1 MHCLWPARA
10 AEVDAGALV
19 ELYAYPE
26 FLDRPH
32 VRVNF
37 VSSLDG
43 AVTLAGRSGGLSNEA
58 DEELFALLRAL
69 SEVVLVGAGTARVE
83 GYRGVR
89 FKPANAKLRSRL
101 GLAPHPPIAVVSG
114 SAAIDPNGG
123 LITDTATPTIVFTTA
138 DAPAARRDALAAAGA
153 DVVIAGKSWVD
164 PTLIV
169 AELGERGL
177 HRVLCEGGPRLF
189 GDLVMA
195 GLVDEMCLT
204 IAPMLLAGP
213 AGRIAHGLD
222 EPAPLGLRLAGA
234 LHDNGTLL
242 LRYVRSAE
250 GTAHKS
256 P

>member
-1 MHCLWPARA
+1 MHSLWPARA
-10 AEVDAGALV
+10 GEFGTDTLV

-26 FLDRPH
+26 SLDRPH

-37 VSSLDG
+37 VSSVDG
-43 AVTLAGRSGGLSNEA
+43 AVTFAGRAGGLSNEA
-58 DEELFALLRAL
+58 DQQLFAVLRAL
-69 SEVVLVGAGTARVE
+69 SQVVLVGAGTARVE

-89 FKPANAKLRSRL
+89 LTPANAELRSRL

-114 SAAIDPNGG
+114 SAAIDPDSG

-138 DAPAARRDALAAAGA
+138 DAPAARRDALTAAGA
-153 DVVIAGKSWVD
+153 DVVVTGKSWVD
-164 PTLIV
+164 PALIV

-195 GLVDEMCLT
+195 ALVDEMCLT
-204 IAPMLLAGP
+204 ITPMLLAGP

-222 EPAPLGLRLAGA
+222 EPAPLGLHLAGA

-242 LRYVRSAE
+242 LRYVRS
-250 GTAHKS
+250 TH
-256 P
+256 

>member
-1 MHCLWPARA
+1 VHSLWPARA
-10 AEVDAGALV
+10 GDVDVGALI

-32 VRVNF
+32 LRVNF
-37 VSSLDG
+37 VSSVDG
-43 AVTLAGRSGGLSNEA
+43 AVTLAGRAGGLSNEV
-58 DEELFALLRAL
+58 DQQLFALLRAM

-89 FKPANAKLRSRL
+89 FTPANAELRRRL

-123 LITDTATPTIVFTTA
+123 LITDTGTPTIVFTTA
-138 DAPAARRDALAAAGA
+138 DAPVARRDALTAAGA
-153 DVVIAGKSWVD
+153 DVVVAGKSWVD

-169 AELGERGL
+169 AELGKRGL

-195 GLVDEMCLT
+195 ALVDEICLT
-204 IAPMLLAGP
+204 ITPMLLAGP

-222 EPAPLGLRLAGA
+222 EPVPLGLHLAGA

-242 LRYVRSAE
+242 LRYVRYHS
-250 GTAHKS
+250 
-256 P
+256 

>member
-1 MHCLWPARA
+1 MHRLWPARA
-10 AEVDAGALV
+10 GEVDAGALA

-37 VSSLDG
+37 VSSVDG
-43 AVTLAGRSGGLSNEA
+43 AVTVAGRAGGLSNEA
-58 DEELFALLRAL
+58 DQVLFALLRAL
-69 SEVVLVGAGTARVE
+69 SQVLLVGAATARVE

-89 FKPANAKLRSRL
+89 FTPANAALRRRL
-101 GLAPHPPIAVVSG
+101 GLAPHSPIAVVSG
-114 SAAIDPNGG
+114 SAAIDPNSG

-153 DVVIAGKSWVD
+153 DVVIAGKSRVD

-169 AELGERGL
+169 AELGERRL
-177 HRVLCEGGPRLF
+177 HRVLCEGGPRLL

-195 GLVDEMCLT
+195 GLVDELCLT
-204 IAPMLLAGP
+204 ITPMLVAGP
-213 AGRIAHGLD
+213 AGRIAHGLA
-222 EPAPLGLRLAGA
+222 EPAPLGLHLASA

-242 LRYVRSAE
+242 LRYLRSAE
-250 GTAHKS
+250 ATH